1 MTKVLYEFIP
11 EKLLVFIDYGGIMGP
26 EKKDENEISPGIRNF
41 VNENINNVS
50 KILKRLNETGLT
62 ISLEKP
68 SFGNE
73 HIDIVE
79 YRYNSEGRIP
89 IDRNISKIMEWN
101 RPKNLKEVR
110 GFVALS
116 GYYRNLLKIF
126 LPFWNYCL
134 GLGEKR

>member
-41 VNENINNVS
+41 VNEHINNVS
-50 KILKRLNETGLT
+50 KILKRLNEAGLT

-73 HIDIVE
+73 HIDIVG
-79 YRYNSEGRIP
+79 YR
-89 IDRNISKIMEWN
+89 
-101 RPKNLKEVR
+101 
-110 GFVALS
+110 
-116 GYYRNLLKIF
+116 
-126 LPFWNYCL
+126 
-134 GLGEKR
+134 